1 MRSAVPYVAE
11 EAEEKVDTTST
22 TVSAYATTVA
32 CIIVAKGQRA
42 LHVRAARALASRG
55 S

>member
-1 MRSAVPYVAE
+1 MRSTVPYVAE

-22 TVSAYATTVA
+22 TVSAYATAVA
-32 CIIVAKGQRA
+32 CIILAEGQRA
-42 LHVRAARALASRG
+42 LHMRVARASAIRG

>member
-32 CIIVAKGQRA
+32 CIILAEGQRA
-42 LHVRAARALASRG
+42 LLRVARASASRG